1 MVIRQSNGHSLCK
14 EICGGSS
21 SNRASTLHIGRL
33 SSAALRHSPSH
44 TPALHTTQHNNSH
57 ILSIVNIIQ
66 GAGPQENRVFKET
79 LDLR

>member
-1 MVIRQSNGHSLCK
+1 MVTVYAERYVVAVH
-14 EICGGSS
+14 S